1 MNVCRSLP
9 EIDRHPARR
18 RQSIFRG
25 LCSAALQ
32 TGNTSLLYG
41 CLNPYVCASC
51 LVLLRT
57 TSRCSKISWLHDFN
71 SNTGYLHVVW
81 CSGCRNL
88 IINILTSQ
96 STMNVSSECLQ
107 LDVHMMYAS
116 GGSPCAIKWI
126 CLMFLHSRWSH
137 SLYRQL
143 FPKADQRECSW
154 WSILTATMY
163 FDVCCMG

>member
-1 MNVCRSLP
+1 MNVCGSLP

-18 RQSIFRG
+18 RQSIFSG
-25 LCSAALQ
+25 LHSATLQ
-32 TGNTSLLYG
+32 IGNTSLLYG

-88 IINILTSQ
+88 LINILMSQ
-96 STMNVSSECLQ
+96 STVNVSSECLQ
-107 LDVHMMYAS
+107 LDVYMMYAS
-116 GGSPCAIKWI
+116 GGSPCTIKWI
-126 CLMFLHSRWSH
+126 CLTFLHSRWSH

-143 FPKADQRECSW
+143 FPKVDQGECSW
-154 WSILTATMY
+154 WSNLTVTLC
-163 FDVCCMG
+163 FDVCCVR